1 LKKYIIFVIVAVN
14 FILFLN
20 LGIKYIY
27 SQETDVSTP
36 KSLNQTMIREGNG
49 NLESLN
55 DTKHVSEVLTPDSI
69 NESSFSD
76 NEKYGS
82 GKNSTNVSEV
92 LTPIQ

>member
-1 LKKYIIFVIVAVN
+1 
-14 FILFLN
+14 
-20 LGIKYIY
+20 
-27 SQETDVSTP
+27 
-36 KSLNQTMIREGNG
+36 MIREGNG

-76 NEKYGS
+76 NDKYGS